1 MASHIS
7 HTEKHIMHSIPS
19 SMTGIM
25 THISSCCKK
34 ITYIQQEK
42 FNEKEDE
49 ITYRTKNCEYLA
61 EDKIGHCCNPIC
73 L

>member
-1 MASHIS
+1 
-7 HTEKHIMHSIPS
+7 MHNIPS

-25 THISSCCKK
+25 THISSCCAE
-34 ITYIQQEK
+34 IAYIQQEK
-42 FNEKEDE
+42 FNEEDE